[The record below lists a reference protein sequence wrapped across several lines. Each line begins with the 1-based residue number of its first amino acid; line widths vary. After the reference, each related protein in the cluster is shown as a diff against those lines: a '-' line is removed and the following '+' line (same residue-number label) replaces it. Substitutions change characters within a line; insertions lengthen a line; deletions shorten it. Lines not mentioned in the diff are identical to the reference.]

1 MLYVA
6 RVDPMKAHDLVITAA
21 KLCPEIK
28 FIFAGLGTDCLM
40 LPENVIGLGVRRD
53 MPAIFNSSDWV
64 ISWSN
69 FGEGFPNVIGEAMA
83 CGVPVIAN
91 NVGDSWLLIDDSGFK
106 STATSP
112 HEIARDLKAI
122 ALKRL
127 SITTKAKLAKRIGDN
142 FTVKRMI
149 DAYSSLYHPTNAVF

>member
-1 MLYVA
+1 
-6 RVDPMKAHDLVITAA
+6 
-21 KLCPEIK
+21 
-28 FIFAGLGTDCLM
+28 
-40 LPENVIGLGVRRD
+40 

-83 CGVPVIAN
+83 CGVPVVAN

-112 HEIARDLKAI
+112 MRWLETSRQL
-122 ALKRL
+122 R
-127 SITTKAKLAKRIGDN
+127 
-142 FTVKRMI
+142 
-149 DAYSSLYHPTNAVF
+149 

>member
-1 MLYVA
+1 M
-6 RVDPMKAHDLVITAA
+6 
-21 KLCPEIK
+21 
-28 FIFAGLGTDCLM
+28 
-40 LPENVIGLGVRRD
+40 RRWCG
-53 MPAIFNSSDWV
+53 A
-64 ISWSN
+64 SN
-69 FGEGFPNVIGEAMA
+69 
-83 CGVPVIAN
+83 CY
-91 NVGDSWLLIDDSGFK
+91 NVGDSHTIDIWLK

-149 DAYSSLYHPTNAVF
+149 DAYSSLYHPQMQCFDRNDKLFSLKNTIPHQLNDVVSLRN